1 MKDSGFL
8 QEKHKKRKDLPSG
21 NVWAAIFM
29 AFLPVIKA
37 NGDFKPVERARTAE
51 KLRQGI
57 CRALPFRL
65 KLSRLAASHG
75 KIF

>member
-1 MKDSGFL
+1 
-8 QEKHKKRKDLPSG
+8 
-21 NVWAAIFM
+21 M